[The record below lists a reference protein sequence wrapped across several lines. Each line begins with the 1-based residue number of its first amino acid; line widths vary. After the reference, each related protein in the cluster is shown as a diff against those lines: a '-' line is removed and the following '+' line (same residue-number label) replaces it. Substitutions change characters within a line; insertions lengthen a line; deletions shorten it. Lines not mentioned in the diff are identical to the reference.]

1 MVEVRSRDANSE
13 ILDDGR
19 MILGIRH
26 RQVPFMVAVH
36 LWCVCWF
43 VYEKRHQNAFV
54 KIARTH
60 GRT

>member
-26 RQVPFMVAVH
+26 RQVPFTVAVH
-36 LWCVCWF
+36 
-43 VYEKRHQNAFV
+43 
-54 KIARTH
+54 
-60 GRT
+60 